1 MSWQKQ
7 LLDWYEVYKRDFP
20 WRKTKD
26 PYHIWLS
33 EVIMQQ
39 TRTQQGLPY
48 YRAFVKTYPTVH
60 DLAAAP
66 EEAVL
71 KLWQG
76 LGYYS
81 RARNLHATARYISRE
96 LGGLFPSD
104 FDTLKTLKGVGDY
117 TASAIASI
125 AFGVKQA
132 VVDGNV
138 YRVYARFFGIDLPI
152 NSSLAFKHF
161 KEIAQKALP
170 STDPGTFNQ
179 AVMELGALQCVPQQ
193 PECSICPLQSACKA
207 YALQQVAQLPIK
219 ERKIKIKK
227 RFFHYLVFDSG
238 DKKKYLQQRTAKG
251 IWHKLYEFPLV
262 EANRRLKNP
271 SKKFNKVIQLFT
283 KAPFLVR
290 QITPAQLH
298 KLSHQH
304 IEISFWEVKATDI
317 QIDGYEP
324 RQWRQL
330 PVPVPIANFLKKNET
345 SKNSYI

>member
-48 YRAFVKTYPTVH
+48 YRAFVETYPTVH

-81 RARNLHATARYISRE
+81 RARNLHATAQYISRE
-96 LGGLFPSD
+96 LEGLFPSD

-152 NSSLAFKHF
+152 NSAPAFKHF

-238 DKKKYLQQRTAKG
+238 DKKNIYNSGQLREFG
-251 IWHKLYEFPLV
+251 INYMSFPLSKQTV
-262 EANRRLKNP
+262 HLK
-271 SKKFNKVIQLFT
+271 
-283 KAPFLVR
+283 
-290 QITPAQLH
+290 TPA
-298 KLSHQH
+298 
-304 IEISFWEVKATDI
+304 
-317 QIDGYEP
+317 
-324 RQWRQL
+324 
-330 PVPVPIANFLKKNET
+330 
-345 SKNSYI
+345 KNSTK

>member
-1 MSWQKQ
+1 MIWQKQ

-20 WRKTKD
+20 WRETKD

-33 EVIMQQ
+33 EIIMQQ

-48 YRAFVKTYPTVH
+48 YKAFVETYPTVH

-81 RARNLHATARYISRE
+81 RARNLHSTAQYISRE

-104 FDTLKTLKGVGDY
+104 FETLKTLKGVGDY

-138 YRVYARFFGIDLPI
+138 YRVYARFFGIDVPI
-152 NSSLAFKHF
+152 NSAPAFKHF
-161 KEIAQKALP
+161 KAIAQNALP
-170 STDPGTFNQ
+170 ASDPGTFNQ
-179 AVMELGALQCVPQQ
+179 AVMELGALQCSPQQ
-193 PECSICPLQSACKA
+193 PKCSICPLQRDCNA
-207 YALQQVAQLPIK
+207 YALQQVAHLPVK
-219 ERKIKIKK
+219 EKRSKIKK
-227 RFFHYLVFDSG
+227 RFFHYLVFDCG
-238 DKKKYLQQRTAKG
+238 DEKKYLQQRTAKG
-251 IWHKLYEFPLV
+251 IWYKLYEFPLV
-262 EANRRLKNP
+262 EANHTLKKPNQ
-271 SKKFNKVIQLFT
+271 KFNEVIQRFT
-283 KAPFLVR
+283 KDPFVVR
-290 QITPAQLH
+290 QMAPPQLH

-304 IEISFWEVKATDI
+304 IEISFWEVKLTDI
-317 QIDGYEP
+317 RIDGYDWE
-324 RQWRQL
+324 QWYQL
-330 PVPVPIANFLKKNET
+330 PVPVPIANFLKENET

>member
-48 YRAFVKTYPTVH
+48 YRAFVETYPTVH

-96 LGGLFPSD
+96 LEGLFPSD

-152 NSSLAFKHF
+152 NSALAFKHF

-262 EANRRLKNP
+262 EANRTLKNP

-290 QITPAQLH
+290 QIAPAQLH

>member
-33 EVIMQQ
+33 EVILQQ

-48 YRAFVKTYPTVH
+48 YKAFVETYPTVH

-96 LGGLFPSD
+96 LEGLFPSD

-152 NSSLAFKHF
+152 NSAPAFKHF
-161 KEIAQKALP
+161 KEIAQKVLP

-262 EANRRLKNP
+262 EANRTLKNP

-290 QITPAQLH
+290 QIAPAQLH

-304 IEISFWEVKATDI
+304 IEISFWEVKATNI

-324 RQWRQL
+324 RQLRQL

>member
-48 YRAFVKTYPTVH
+48 YRAFVETYPTVH

-152 NSSLAFKHF
+152 NSSPAFKHF

-170 STDPGTFNQ
+170 SSDPGTFNQ

-262 EANRRLKNP
+262 EANRTLKNP

-290 QITPAQLH
+290 QIAPAQLH